1 MSRKLARLLLTTIC
15 LIWWASVPAMAG
27 DGTTTGLSQW
37 WTTWLDKVVLEIT
50 SPLFWF
56 GLSAQAM
63 FFGRFA
69 WQWIVSERR
78 GHSTIPIA
86 FWYFSLAGG
95 LAMFLYGFLLPNLVI
110 MLGQLLACTIYAR
123 NLMLIYS
130 QAKRRSL
137 AGLPRVRLRSEVS
150 GESDSE
156 SGY

>member
-1 MSRKLARLLLTTIC
+1 MNRKSARLLLIAIGVIG
-15 LIWWASVPAMAG
+15 LAPVSAMAG
-27 DGTTTGLSQW
+27 DGDTPGMRQW

-63 FFGRFA
+63 FFGRFV

-110 MLGQLLACTIYAR
+110 MLGQLLACAIYAR
-123 NLMLIYS
+123 NLMLIYG
-130 QAKRRSL
+130 QAKRRTL
-137 AGLPRVRLRSEVS
+137 AGLPRVRLRSEVT
-150 GESDSE
+150 GENDSE